1 MDLIQIYE
9 CFCDQTRLRI
19 LNLLLQGPLCVCHFQ
34 EILDEPQ
41 VKISKHLLYLRARGM
56 VEVERCGNW
65 MIYALPVK
73 RAPELEA
80 NLKCLQDCVQT
91 HSVFARDLKA
101 LTKLQAKD
109 PQIERE
115 SHAIM
120 SGSNA
125 SKEFNESTVGGSN
138 DDEAYPFVHDQFCL
152 PFDVGGEST
161 RGRGC
166 ARRRNS
172 NRAPAARRP
181 RRRQVRSL

>member
-101 LTKLQAKD
+101 LMKLQAKIHKSSANHT
-109 PQIERE
+109 P
-115 SHAIM
+115 S
-120 SGSNA
+120 
-125 SKEFNESTVGGSN
+125 
-138 DDEAYPFVHDQFCL
+138 
-152 PFDVGGEST
+152 
-161 RGRGC
+161 
-166 ARRRNS
+166 
-172 NRAPAARRP
+172 
-181 RRRQVRSL
+181 